1 LNLLAQSPLRADAK
15 AITDDQH
22 ADHELRVD
30 RGTTGVAVERREV
43 LAQLAEVEEA
53 IDATQQMAARDVI
66 VEVERVE
73 ESVLAAT
80 SLTHHVD
87 APIVAM
93 GSKTSEKDA

>member
-1 LNLLAQSPLRADAK
+1 
-15 AITDDQH
+15 
-22 ADHELRVD
+22 V
-30 RGTTGVAVERREV
+30 
-43 LAQLAEVEEA
+43 
-53 IDATQQMAARDVI
+53 AARDVI